1 MKKFGRLKKGYN
13 TTAPI
18 SRQTFP
24 YRPTGYVEKPEEK
37 AAQTQSSEYNLL
49 EFIRHYAAD
58 LKLVKYTVP
67 GLDPD
72 TVETLETDGLIRVH
86 KKGGKTFT
94 GFLEPKN
101 LRVLAWV
108 MGVNETCRLR
118 GLAEPYPGL
127 IPGDVVLVAPTT
139 GTLQ

>member
-1 MKKFGRLKKGYN
+1 MSKFGRLKKGHN

-18 SRQTFP
+18 WRQTFP

-37 AAQTQSSEYNLL
+37 AAQIQTSDHNVL
-49 EFIRHYAAD
+49 EFIRHYAPA

-67 GLDPD
+67 GLNLD
-72 TVETLETDGLIRVH
+72 TMETLETDGLIGVH
-86 KKGGKTFT
+86 KKDGETLT
-94 GFLEPKN
+94 GFLEPRN

-118 GLAEPYPGL
+118 GLAEPFPGL
-127 IPGDVVLVAPTT
+127 IPGDVVLEAPTT
-139 GTLQ
+139 STVH